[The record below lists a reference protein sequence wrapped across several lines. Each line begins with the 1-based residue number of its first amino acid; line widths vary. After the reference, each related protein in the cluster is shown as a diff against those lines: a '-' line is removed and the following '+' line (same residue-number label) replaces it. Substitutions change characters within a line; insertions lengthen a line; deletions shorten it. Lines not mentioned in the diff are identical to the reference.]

1 MNNKMPRASY
11 EDKKNVTKA
20 FWQYL
25 CSQSLKPPSKL
36 ELRQVYYEKFKSTL
50 DYGTPSVAFSGVLF
64 HLQRMKRLV
73 KCKDGSNNILYFE
86 RRGRRLVLAVDQSF
100 VQRKQ
105 KSAALSSKEKGDDD
119 EKDIDEVQPETKVET
134 EDNTTSDLKKLIAR
148 EKRGFLAQNKNGV
161 KISSNL
167 GKENGLVDF
176 GKMQLTET
184 AKITKITITNSTQ
197 NFVRIKRFVALDS
210 VSDFMLSDKH
220 SITAVGPKNKV
231 LSLPA
236 GKSYEISALFKPSQL
251 GDFKQVI
258 VFEFEDE
265 STAKTYHIARFL
277 TGQGTSQDVE
287 DILPTEK
294 YQHPKPIARVVD
306 PSVSVVRGVPPP
318 RPDSKL
324 HLIVPL
330 KGYDIPFSLRLAVN
344 QGKLD
349 EKLLGLLESEVT
361 MSMPQ
366 YSQKFST
373 LLHIEELQMEVDIR
387 HYDMEDA
394 TLAPDDQRRGHLALK
409 IPGLAEGRP
418 SVIKGD
424 QVFVRMK
431 DSEGV
436 LEDIEYSGFVH
447 VVRLNDVL
455 LKFSPKFHEKYIK
468 GMKVNVRFTFNRLPL
483 RLMHRALETG
493 CRMMDENKLV
503 SLNLTIGT
511 HLDPLIEAS
520 QSLRFY
526 DAKLHKNEEQEQAIK
541 NIVAGTSRPIPY
553 LLFGPPGTGKT
564 VTIVE
569 AIKQILRL
577 FPDSRVL
584 VCAPSNSASDLVL
597 QRVMQHTVIP
607 KSQMLRLNALGR
619 SLMFL
624 PKDLRDVSCIS
635 GDEFYFPSKEEIM
648 EKRLVVCT
656 LISAGRLVSGG
667 IPDQHF
673 THVFIDEAGQSLQ
686 PECVVP
692 LAGMFST
699 ETPRGGQLVLAGD
712 PQQLGPVLRS
722 PVAIQHG
729 LGISLLEWMMTKIP
743 FYGRIPQDE
752 EDELGEYNPKIITKL
767 LKNYRSHPSI
777 LELPNEMFYD
787 DELEACADRLK
798 RESLCNWSRL
808 PCKGFPIIFEGIT
821 GRDMREEKSPSFFNP
836 EEAAK
841 VVEYVKELTTA
852 RGINVR
858 APEIGVISPYRKQV
872 QKITGLLKK
881 ANITDL
887 KVGSVEEFQ
896 GQERRV
902 IIISTVRSSSEF
914 LQVDAQFKL
923 GFLKNPKRFNVA
935 ITRAQALLIVVGNP
949 HVLCKDRHWNR
960 FIKFCKDSKGYRGCE
975 FNPAADDEEDLMN
988 RLKRVH
994 LDSKEA
1000 LEAVEFNA
1008 DETVTQVAEQPAW
1021 RRGEDY

>member
-1 MNNKMPRASY
+1 MTDSRIRLNFKACSTRNVEDPRRVS
-11 EDKKNVTKA
+11 
-20 FWQYL
+20 
-25 CSQSLKPPSKL
+25 
-36 ELRQVYYEKFKSTL
+36 
-50 DYGTPSVAFSGVLF
+50 VLF
-64 HLQRMKRLV
+64 LTDL
-73 KCKDGSNNILYFE
+73 
-86 RRGRRLVLAVDQSF
+86 GR
-100 VQRKQ
+100 
-105 KSAALSSKEKGDDD
+105 SKE
-119 EKDIDEVQPETKVET
+119 T
-134 EDNTTSDLKKLIAR
+134 L
-148 EKRGFLAQNKNGV
+148 LAG
-161 KISSNL
+161 
-167 GKENGLVDF
+167 
-176 GKMQLTET
+176 
-184 AKITKITITNSTQ
+184 
-197 NFVRIKRFVALDS
+197 
-210 VSDFMLSDKH
+210 
-220 SITAVGPKNKV
+220 
-231 LSLPA
+231 
-236 GKSYEISALFKPSQL
+236 
-251 GDFKQVI
+251 
-258 VFEFEDE
+258 
-265 STAKTYHIARFL
+265 
-277 TGQGTSQDVE
+277 
-287 DILPTEK
+287 
-294 YQHPKPIARVVD
+294 
-306 PSVSVVRGVPPP
+306 
-318 RPDSKL
+318 PDSKL
-324 HLIVPL
+324 CLAPL
-330 KGYDIPFSLRLAVN
+330 KGYDIPFSLRFALN

-366 YSQKFST
+366 YAQKFST
-373 LLHIEELQMEVDIR
+373 LLHIEEHQMQVDIR

-394 TLAPDDQRRGHLALK
+394 TLVPDGQRRGLLALK
-409 IPGLAEGRP
+409 VPGLAEGRP

-424 QVFVRMK
+424 HILVRMK
-431 DSEGV
+431 DSEGG
-436 LEDIEYSGFVH
+436 LEKKAYQGFVH
-447 VVRLNDVL
+447 FVQLNDVL
-455 LKFSPKFHEKYIK
+455 LKFSPKFHEKYVR
-468 GMKVNVRFTFNRLPL
+468 GMRINVRFTFTRTPL
-483 RLMHRALETG
+483 KLMHRALEIG
-493 CRMMDENKLV
+493 CKMMDENKLK

-511 HLDPLIEAS
+511 HLGLLMDAS
-520 QSLRFY
+520 QNLRFY
-526 DAKLHKNEEQEQAIK
+526 DAKLHDNEEQEQAIK

-553 LLFGPPGTGKT
+553 LVFGPPGTGKT

-569 AIKQILRL
+569 AIKQILKL
-577 FPDSRVL
+577 FPKSCVL
-584 VCAPSNSASDLVL
+584 ACAPSNSACDLVL
-597 QRVMQHTVIP
+597 QRVMKHTVVP
-607 KSQMLRLNALGR
+607 KSQMFRLNALGR
-619 SLMFL
+619 SLLFL

-635 GDEFYFPSKEEIM
+635 GNEFYFPSKQEIM

-656 LISAGRLVSGG
+656 LITAGRLVSSG

-673 THVFIDEAGQSLQ
+673 THVFIDEAGQALQ

-699 ETPRGGQLVLAGD
+699 ETKEGGQLVLAGD

-722 PVAIQHG
+722 PVAIKYG
-729 LGISLLEWMMTKIP
+729 LGMSLLEWMMTKIP

-752 EDELGEYNPKIITKL
+752 EDELGDYNPKIITKL

-787 DELEACADRLK
+787 DELESCADRVQE
-798 RESLCNWSRL
+798 RIS
-808 PCKGFPIIFEGIT
+808 GIK

-836 EEAAK
+836 EEAAL
-841 VVEYVKELTTA
+841 VVQYVKDLTTA

-858 APEIGVISPYRKQV
+858 PPEIGVISPYRKQV
-872 QKITGLLKK
+872 QKITALLKK

-949 HVLCKDRHWNR
+949 HVLCKDQHWNR

-975 FNPAADDEEDLMN
+975 FNPAADDEEEDLMN

-1000 LEAVEFNA
+1000 LQTVELSA